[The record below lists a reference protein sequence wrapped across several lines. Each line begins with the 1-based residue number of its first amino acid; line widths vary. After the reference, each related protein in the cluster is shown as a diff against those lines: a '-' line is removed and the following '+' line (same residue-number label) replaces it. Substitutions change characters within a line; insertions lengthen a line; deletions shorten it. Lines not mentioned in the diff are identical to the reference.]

1 MNQEASG
8 RGCPMGRDRLVL
20 PREDRSVGKPIS
32 DGASASSSEKLVA
45 GVGPGTG
52 GVSPGAAHCIT
63 LSLPARIRGVSLV
76 AGGPRSQL
84 ERWSMMSDGK
94 TLVESPVTGSPR
106 KRLEWWSMKADGKTL
121 LGDLSRKS
129 ASLI

>member
-52 GVSPGAAHCIT
+52 GVSPGAAHCIA
-63 LSLPARIRGVSLV
+63 LNLPARTRGDSLV
-76 AGGPRSQL
+76 AGGPRSRL
-84 ERWSMMSDGK
+84 ERDGRA
-94 TLVESPVTGSPR
+94 LVESPVAGSPR
-106 KRLEWWSMKADGKTL
+106 KRLEWLSMKANGNTL
-121 LGDLSRKS
+121 TGGLS
-129 ASLI
+129 